1 MKKLFIGCG
10 IVVLL
15 LLGGLMFLAWEFG
28 ADIRALQAQAQAA
41 LASINEV
48 GKAHPFDAAAQTSLD
63 KERFQT
69 ALDVRA
75 QLADDLVALG
85 DEMQELQRKEDAGES
100 DIGWRQM
107 VHRMIGSVTGIMP
120 GFAQRLTAAQMSWP
134 EFAWHS
140 RVLWS
145 VLYRVDIGVAEP
157 GLEPL
162 RNSYSTFKSKYD
174 ALRRDQKGLPELRD
188 LLGEFPPDVLSA
200 AAEVMASDLQLVKQG
215 LRVPEVE
222 HLYMMPVTTTEELS
236 YVDVPADTDARIKT
250 EQPATSEP
258 EPAATPK

>member
-28 ADIRALQAQAQAA
+28 PDIKGLQAQAQAA
-41 LASINEV
+41 LASINAV
-48 GKAHPFDAAAQTSLD
+48 GQAHPFDAAAQTSLD
-63 KERFQT
+63 AQRFMV

-75 QLADDLVALG
+75 QLADDLVQLG
-85 DEMQELQRKEDAGES
+85 DDMQELQRKSDSGES
-100 DIGWRQM
+100 DIGWREL
-107 VHRMIGSVTGIMP
+107 VHRMIGSVTSIMP
-120 GFAQRLTAAQMSWP
+120 KFAERLTAAQMSWP
-134 EFAWHS
+134 EFAWNT

-162 RNSYSTFKSKYD
+162 RNSYTTFKNKYD
-174 ALRRDQKGLPELRD
+174 SLRREQKGLPELRD
-188 LLGEFPPDVLSA
+188 LLGEFPPTVLSA
-200 AAEVMASDLQLVKQG
+200 AAAVMAQDLQLVKQG

-222 HLYMMPVTTTEELS
+222 HIYMMPVTTAEELS
-236 YVDVPADTDARIKT
+236 YVDVPADTHARIET
-250 EQPATSEP
+250 EQPAASEP
-258 EPAATPK
+258 EPATPPR

>member
-41 LASINEV
+41 LASLNALD
-48 GKAHPFDAAAQTSLD
+48 KSYPFDPAEQTTLD
-63 KERFQT
+63 AERFAV

-75 QLADDLVALG
+75 QLADDLVELG
-85 DEMQELQRKEDAGES
+85 DSMQELQRKEDAGES
-100 DIGWRQM
+100 DIGWREL
-107 VHRMIGSVTGIMP
+107 VHKMIGSVTGIMP
-120 GFAQRLTAAQMSWP
+120 AFADKLTAAQMSWP
-134 EFAWHS
+134 EFAWHT

-162 RNSYSTFKSKYD
+162 RNAYTTFKSKYD

-188 LLGEFPPDVLSA
+188 LIGEFPPAVLSA
-200 AAEVMASDLQLVKQG
+200 AAEVMGRDLQLVKQG

-222 HLYMMPVTTTEELS
+222 HLYMMPVTTAEELS
-236 YVDVPADTDARIKT
+236 YVDVPADTHARIET
-250 EQPATSEP
+250 EQPATPAP
-258 EPAATPK
+258 EPAAPPR

>member
-41 LASINEV
+41 LASINAV
-48 GKAHPFDAAAQTSLD
+48 GQAHPFDAAAQSTLD

-85 DEMQELQRKEDAGES
+85 EQMEELQRKEDAGES
-100 DIGWRQM
+100 ELGWRQM

-120 GFAQRLTAAQMSWP
+120 KFAERLSSAQMSWP
-134 EFAWHS
+134 EFAWHT

-162 RNSYSTFKSKYD
+162 RNSYSTFKSRYD

-188 LLGEFPPDVLSA
+188 LLGEFPPAVLSA

-222 HLYMMPVTTTEELS
+222 HLYMMPVTSTEELS
-236 YVDVPADTDARIKT
+236 YVDMPADTDARIKT
-250 EQPATSEP
+250 EQPAKP
-258 EPAATPK
+258 EPAAEPR

>member
-15 LLGGLMFLAWEFG
+15 LLGGIMFLFWEFG
-28 ADIRALQAQAQAA
+28 SDIRALQAQAQAA
-41 LASINEV
+41 LASLNALD
-48 GKAHPFDAAAQTSLD
+48 KAHPFDAAAQTSLD
-63 KERFQT
+63 SERFLA
-69 ALDVRA
+69 ALDIRA
-75 QLADDLVALG
+75 QLAEDLVQLG
-85 DEMQELQRKEDAGES
+85 DNMQELQRKEDAGES
-100 DIGWRQM
+100 DIGWREM

-120 GFAQRLTAAQMSWP
+120 KFAERLTAAQMSWP
-134 EFAWHS
+134 EFAWYT

-162 RNSYSTFKSKYD
+162 RNSYTNFKSKYD

-188 LLGEFPPDVLSA
+188 LLGEFPPAVLADA
-200 AAEVMASDLQLVKQG
+200 AAVMATDPQLVKQG

-236 YVDVPADTDARIKT
+236 YVDVPADTHARIET
-250 EQPATSEP
+250 EQPAPSAP
-258 EPAATPK
+258 EPAAAPK